1 MMTKERTYFQAFR
14 EMVQVVSGTL
24 DVQVVLQAMV
34 STIPQVLGAK
44 ACAVRLLDPKGRTLE
59 LAASHGLSDAYIH
72 KGPVDADQS
81 LAETLQGKTVVIH
94 DASTDPR
101 AQYGEAARKEGIVG
115 ICSVPLK
122 VKGRVIG
129 VLRIYTE
136 EPKEY
141 VPDELAFV
149 EALGELGGIAI
160 ENARMYERLKKDY
173 EEVMSDVFRFVGY
186 RRSL

>member
-1 MMTKERTYFQAFR
+1 MTKEKTYFETFR
-14 EMVQVVSGTL
+14 EMVQVVSGSL
-24 DVQVVLQAMV
+24 DVQSVLQAMV
-34 STIPQVLGAK
+34 HTIPRVLGVK

-59 LAASHGLSDAYIH
+59 LAASYGLSDAYIH

-81 LAETLQGKTVVIH
+81 LADSLQGRTVIIT
-94 DASTDPR
+94 DAGTDPR
-101 AQYGEAARKEGIVG
+101 AQYGDAARREGIVG

-129 VLRIYTE
+129 VLRIYTDAPKDFQE
-136 EPKEY
+136 ED
-141 VPDELAFV
+141 VAFV

>member
-1 MMTKERTYFQAFR
+1 MTKERAYFQAFR
-14 EMVQVVSGTL
+14 ELVQVVSGSL
-24 DVQVVLQAMV
+24 DVQNVLQAMV
-34 STIPQVLGAK
+34 HTIPKVLGAK

-59 LAASHGLSDAYIH
+59 LAASYGLSDAYIH

-81 LAETLQGKTVVIH
+81 LAESLQGHTVIIQ
-94 DASTDPR
+94 DAATDPR
-101 AQYGEAARKEGIVG
+101 AQYGEAAKKEGIVG

-136 EPKEY
+136 APKNYQEE
-141 VPDELAFV
+141 DLAFV
-149 EALGELGGIAI
+149 EALGELGGVAI
-160 ENARMYERLKKDY
+160 ENARLYERLRKDY

>member
-1 MMTKERTYFQAFR
+1 MTKERTYFEAFR
-14 EMVQVVSGTL
+14 EMVQVVSGSL
-24 DVQVVLQAMV
+24 DVHNVLQAMV
-34 STIPQVLGAK
+34 QTIPRVLGVK

-59 LAASHGLSDAYIH
+59 LAASFGLSDAYIH

-81 LAETLQGKTVVIH
+81 LAESLQGRTVVID
-94 DASTDPR
+94 DAATDPR
-101 AQYGEAARKEGIVG
+101 AQYGEAAKREGIVT

-129 VLRIYTE
+129 VLRLYTE
-136 EPKEY
+136 APRSFQE
-141 VPDELAFV
+141 DDLAFL

-160 ENARMYERLKKDY
+160 ENARLYERLKKDY

>member
-1 MMTKERTYFQAFR
+1 MTKEKTYFEAFR
-14 EMVQVVSGTL
+14 EMVQVVSGSL
-24 DVQVVLQAMV
+24 DVQSVLQAMV
-34 STIPQVLGAK
+34 HTIPRVLGVK

-59 LAASHGLSDAYIH
+59 LAASYGLSDAYIH

-81 LAETLQGKTVVIH
+81 LADSLQGRTVIIT
-94 DASTDPR
+94 DAATDPR
-101 AQYGEAARKEGIVG
+101 AQYGDAARREGIVG

-129 VLRIYTE
+129 VLRIYTDAPKDFQE
-136 EPKEY
+136 ED
-141 VPDELAFV
+141 VTFV